1 MKHLKQGLLRCT
13 APVLIAALAACNI
26 VPTAQDDPTRYF
38 VLSDASAPA
47 APAIPSAS
55 AVRLGL
61 KAIRLESYLKHKEIV
76 VRTGANEIQFRDY
89 RRWAEPLDA
98 AIGRVLRTSLQA
110 SGDVAQVQT
119 EPFAFDERRDYD
131 VSVDVR
137 RCEGVIDA
145 SGRYQAA
152 FSALIEVSTTGADA
166 KVVARR
172 LYVAPDAV
180 WDGADFNRLA
190 SLLSGDISALGGEI
204 LAALPPKG

>member
-1 MKHLKQGLLRCT
+1 MAAVLL
-13 APVLIAALAACNI
+13 ASLAGCNI

-38 VLSDASAPA
+38 VLSDAAAQA
-47 APAIPSAS
+47 APANPSAS

-61 KAIRLESYLKHKEIV
+61 KAVHLDSYLKHKEIV

-98 AIGRVLRTSLQA
+98 AVGRVLRTSLQA
-110 SGDVAQVQT
+110 SSEVAQVLA
-119 EPFAFDERRDYD
+119 EPFPFDEKRDFD
-131 VSVDVR
+131 VSIDVR
-137 RCEGVIDA
+137 RCEGVIDP
-145 SGRYQAA
+145 SGKYQAA
-152 FSALIEVSTTGADA
+152 FSAVIEISTTGADA

-172 LYVAPDAV
+172 LYVAPDAP

-190 SLLSGDISALGGEI
+190 SLLSADISALGGEV